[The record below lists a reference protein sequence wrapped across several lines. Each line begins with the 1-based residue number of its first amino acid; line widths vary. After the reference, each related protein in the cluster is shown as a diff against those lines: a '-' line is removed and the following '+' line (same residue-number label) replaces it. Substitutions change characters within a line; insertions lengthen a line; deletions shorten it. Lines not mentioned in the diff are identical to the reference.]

1 MDAQAVAE
9 KRIRDAWVMGIT
21 AGIISV
27 LLTLIYATG
36 AGFAH
41 VDPWAWIEIV
51 VIFVLSFGIYRKSR
65 FSAILLLLFY
75 VGSRVIFWIDEQ
87 TLIGIPMALV
97 FGYFF
102 YKAYAVR
109 LISIACTTKVSMDLK
124 NRVSD

>member
-9 KRIRDAWVMGIT
+9 KRIRDAWVMGIA
-21 AGIISV
+21 AGIISI
-27 LLTLIYATG
+27 LLTMIYATG
-36 AGFAH
+36 ASFAH

-65 FSAILLLLFY
+65 LSAILLLLFY

-102 YKAYAVR
+102 LQGVR
-109 LISIACTTKVSMDLK
+109 GTIDIHRLHDESEFGSKEPSF
-124 NRVSD
+124 

>member
-9 KRIRDAWVMGIT
+9 KRIRDAWVMGIA
-21 AGIISV
+21 AGIISI
-27 LLTLIYATG
+27 LLTMIYATG
-36 AGFAH
+36 ASFAH

-65 FSAILLLLFY
+65 LSAILLLLFY

-102 YKAYAVR
+102 LQGVR
-109 LISIACTTKVSMDLK
+109 GTIDIHRLHDESEYGSKEPSF
-124 NRVSD
+124 

>member
-9 KRIRDAWVMGIT
+9 KRIRDAWVMGIA
-21 AGIISV
+21 AGIISI
-27 LLTLIYATG
+27 LLTMIYATG

-65 FSAILLLLFY
+65 LSAILLLLFY

-102 YKAYAVR
+102 LQGVR
-109 LISIACTTKVSMDLK
+109 GTIDIHRLQDESEYRSKEPSF
-124 NRVSD
+124 